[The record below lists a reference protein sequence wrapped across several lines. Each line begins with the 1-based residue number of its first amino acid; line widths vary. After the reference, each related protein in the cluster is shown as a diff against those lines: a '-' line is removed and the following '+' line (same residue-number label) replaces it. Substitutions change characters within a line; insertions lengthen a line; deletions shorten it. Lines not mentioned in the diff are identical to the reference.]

1 MKEDKEKIDLG
12 DFNKEDL
19 EEIMPREKLLR
30 DGASSLKAWEL
41 LAILLRTGVKGLD
54 VFELSKALFNYGG
67 SSLSSLASIEVSDL
81 KNIKGFGDS
90 KIATI
95 IAAFEICNRVYQERA
110 KENMLSLTSVES
122 ASKYIVSKLQHL
134 TEEHFMV
141 LILNNKNMLINKSL
155 ALYNENEMVFFDDSI
170 QKDSKKTPRLS
181 YLDEEFISKGTV
193 NKTIAMPREVFRRAI
208 KLGATSIIIAHNHP
222 SGDNTPSKEDVI
234 LTERM
239 VECGRIL
246 GIEVL
251 DHIVVGHGDYFS
263 LKQNGLM

>member
-1 MKEDKEKIDLG
+1 MKEDKEKVDLTA
-12 DFNKEDL
+12 FNKEDL
-19 EEIMPREKLLR
+19 EEIMPREKLLKY
-30 DGASSLKAWEL
+30 GAGSLKSWEL
-41 LAILLRTGVKGLD
+41 LAILLRTGIKGLD
-54 VFELSKALFNYGG
+54 VFELSKALYNYGG
-67 SSLSSLASIEVSDL
+67 GSLSNLANYEVSDL

-90 KIATI
+90 KIATVM
-95 IAAFEICNRVYQERA
+95 AAFEISNRVFQERA
-110 KENMLSLTSVES
+110 KNEMISVTSVDS
-122 ASKYIVSKLQHL
+122 ASEYIRSKLQNL

-141 LILNNKNMLINKSL
+141 LILNNKNRLINKRLGSVK
-155 ALYNENEMVFFDDSI
+155 ENEVVFSDDCI
-170 QKDSKKTPRLS
+170 KKQAKKKSNLE

-222 SGDNTPSKEDVI
+222 SGDPTPSKEDVV

-251 DHIVVGHGDYFS
+251 DHIVVGDGECFS
-263 LKQNGLM
+263 LKQAGLM